1 MHPKVLIAFMLYQG
15 QLQEYTS
22 NLLNSMTNLIKA
34 GGSGAKVFELLERK
48 PEPVFKFEA
57 GPSLYSGLSPAA
69 SPNPLKHIFQSET
82 SAPWNPPPSLRQP
95 VRVAR
100 I

>member
-34 GGSGAKVFELLERK
+34 GGSGAK
-48 PEPVFKFEA
+48 
-57 GPSLYSGLSPAA
+57 GS
-69 SPNPLKHIFQSET
+69 T
-82 SAPWNPPPSLRQP
+82 SAHGG
-95 VRVAR
+95 
-100 I
+100 